1 MLEAT
6 LSDISMLISMN
17 ETSTI
22 SGKEILTTSANIIE
36 LNVSIRNS
44 NSTSNKISV
53 KSTTGS
59 ANVNNKPVKYKLS
72 QKGLSVPVGRMLPKK
87 GRDSLPTATK
97 YTTEYTIDPDI
108 DVNYYK
114 KHFLT
119 DAHKIKA
126 LSPCLLILIFM
137 K

>member
-1 MLEAT
+1 MSEAT
-6 LSDISMLISMN
+6 LSDTSMN
-17 ETSTI
+17 EASTM
-22 SGKEILTTSANIIE
+22 SGKEILTTSANITE
-36 LNVSIRNS
+36 MNVSIRNS
-44 NSTSNKISV
+44 NSTSNTISV

-59 ANVNNKPVKYKLS
+59 ANVDNELVKHKRS
-72 QKGLSVPVGRMLPKK
+72 PKGLPVPDGRLLPKK
-87 GRDSLPTATK
+87 TRDSLPPATE
-97 YTTEYTIDPDI
+97 YTTEYTIDSDI

>member
-22 SGKEILTTSANIIE
+22 SGKEILTTPANIIE
-36 LNVSIRNS
+36 LNVSIKNS

-59 ANVNNKPVKYKLS
+59 TNVNNTQVNYKFS

-87 GRDSLPTATK
+87 GRDSLPAATK